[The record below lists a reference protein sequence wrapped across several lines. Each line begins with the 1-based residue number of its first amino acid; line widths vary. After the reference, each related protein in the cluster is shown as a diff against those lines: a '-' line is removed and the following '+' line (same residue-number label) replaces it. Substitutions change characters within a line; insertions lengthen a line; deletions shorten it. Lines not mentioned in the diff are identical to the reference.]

1 MNSWLFII
9 LIIIAVGYIFD
20 TTVSLLNLKALDP
33 QLPHEFKDV
42 YDQEEYQKSQEYTR
56 VTTRFSLV
64 SSTISTFL
72 TLGFLLL
79 GGFNAVDIF
88 VRGFGGGEIITGLL
102 YAGCLSVISFLVGLP
117 FSVYSTFVIEERF
130 GFNKTTVKTFVLD
143 TLKGT
148 ALAVTLGAPL
158 LALILWFFMSAGNL
172 AWIYCW
178 IGVVC
183 FTLVIQFL
191 APVLI
196 MPLFNKF
203 SPLEEGELKE
213 QILSYAKRE
222 KFKLQGIFT
231 MDGSKRSTK
240 LNAFFTGFGRF
251 RKIVFFDTLVEKLE
265 KEEIVAVLAHEM
277 GHFKLKHIIKMLIIS
292 IIQTG
297 FIFFLLSL
305 ILENRGLFDAFAMD
319 HVSIYASLIF
329 FGFLYS
335 PVNMIISL
343 LFNMLSRKHEYEAD
357 AYAVKTTGGGESL
370 VSGLKKLCQA
380 NLSNLTPHPV
390 AVFITYTHPP
400 VLARINAIRAL
411 AEEQTGIIPHRT

>member
-1 MNSWLFII
+1 MNSWLIAI

-33 QLPHEFKDV
+33 QLPEEFKDV
-42 YDQEEYQKSQEYTR
+42 YDQKAYRKSQEYTR
-56 VTTRFSLV
+56 VTTRFALIESTV
-64 SSTISTFL
+64 ST
-72 TLGFLLL
+72 TLILSFLLL
-79 GGFNAVDIF
+79 GGFNTVDIF
-88 VRGFGGGEIITGLL
+88 VRNLGAGEIITGL
-102 YAGCLSVISFLVGLP
+102 YYTGALSLLIYLVSLP

-130 GFNKTTVKTFVLD
+130 GFNRTTIKTFVLD
-143 TLKGT
+143 TIKAM
-148 ALAVTLGAPL
+148 ALAIVLGAPL
-158 LALILWFFMSAGNL
+158 LALILWFFISTGNL

-213 QILSYAKRE
+213 QILAYAKQE
-222 KFKLQGIFT
+222 KFRIQGIFT

-251 RKIVFFDTLVEKLE
+251 RKIVFFDTLVDKLTT
-265 KEEIVAVLAHEM
+265 KEIVAVLAHEM
-277 GHFKLKHIIKMLIIS
+277 GHFKHKHIIKMLSIS

-297 FIFFLLSL
+297 FIFYLLSL
-305 ILENRGLFDAFAMD
+305 ILENQELFTAFGME
-319 HVSIYASLIF
+319 HMSTYASLIF

-335 PVNMIISL
+335 PVNMIVSL
-343 LFNMLSRKHEYEAD
+343 LFNILSRKHEYEAD
-357 AYAVKTTGGGESL
+357 AYAVKTTGADEPM
-370 VSGLKKLCQA
+370 VSGLKNLCQA

-390 AVFITYTHPP
+390 AVFITHSHPP

-411 AEEQTGIIPHRT
+411 VKEQTL